1 MASIIP
7 NRNIVLLSSA
17 LEAARGVISKEDRLQ
32 QTIDTI
38 KNLREKIPGCYI
50 LFTDGSP
57 GIPAE
62 NSRNIIQSLVD
73 FSVWM
78 GNDEQIKQFAAAH
91 KNSEAESCL
100 LANTLFLFKQNQELM
115 RVLYSAKR
123 IFKISARSELTEQF
137 KIGIYDNSNLYGK
150 YVYKQRMPTWISDKS
165 ITTHLFIT
173 RFYSFCPSLIDD
185 YIATLQ
191 RVLNSCVHYGIDF
204 ENAHFRETKK
214 EKVVELQKLYC
225 KGIMATTA
233 KVEVY

>member
-1 MASIIP
+1 M
-7 NRNIVLLSSA
+7 SSA
-17 LEAARGVISKEDRLQ
+17 LESARGIINKEDRLQ

-38 KNLREKIPGCYI
+38 ENVRTKIPDCFI
-50 LFTDGSP
+50 LFSDGSP
-57 GIPAE
+57 NIPSE
-62 NSRNIIQSLVD
+62 KSREVIQSMVD

-78 GNDEQIKQFAAAH
+78 GNNEQIKQFAAAH

-100 LANTLFLFKQNQELM
+100 LAITLLLFKQNVHLM
-115 RVLYSAKR
+115 KLLHSTKR

-137 KIGIYDNSNLYGK
+137 KIGIYDNSNLFGK
-150 YVYKQRMPTWISDKS
+150 YTFKQRIPTWISDKS

-173 RFYSFCPSLIDD
+173 RFYSLCPSLIDD

-204 ENAHFRETKK
+204 ENAHFRELDKR
-214 EKVVELQKLYC
+214 KVVELQKLYC
-225 KGIMATTA
+225 KGILSTTA

>member
-1 MASIIP
+1 M
-7 NRNIVLLSSA
+7 SSA
-17 LEAARGVISKEDRLQ
+17 LESARGIINKEDRLQ

-38 KNLREKIPGCYI
+38 ENVKTKIPNCFI
-50 LFTDGSP
+50 LFSDGSP
-57 GIPAE
+57 NIPSE
-62 NSRNIIQSLVD
+62 KSREVIQSMVD

-78 GNDEQIKQFAAAH
+78 GNNEQIKQFAAAH

-100 LANTLFLFKQNQELM
+100 LAITLLLFKQNVHLM
-115 RVLYSAKR
+115 KLLHSTKR

-137 KIGIYDNSNLYGK
+137 KIGIYDNSNLFGK
-150 YVYKQRMPTWISDKS
+150 YTFKQRIPTWISDKS

-173 RFYSFCPSLIDD
+173 RFYSLCPSLIDD

-204 ENAHFRETKK
+204 ENAHFRELDKR
-214 EKVVELQKLYC
+214 KVVELQKLYC
-225 KGIMATTA
+225 KGILSTTS

>member
-1 MASIIP
+1 M
-7 NRNIVLLSSA
+7 SSA
-17 LEAARGVISKEDRLQ
+17 LESARGIISKEDRLQ

-38 KNLREKIPGCYI
+38 ENVRTKIPDCFI
-50 LFTDGSP
+50 LFSDGSP
-57 GIPAE
+57 NIPSE
-62 NSRNIIQSLVD
+62 KSREVIQSIVD

-78 GNDEQIKQFAAAH
+78 GNNEQIKQFAAAH

-100 LANTLFLFKQNQELM
+100 LAITLLLFKQNVHLM
-115 RVLYSAKR
+115 KLLHSTKR

-137 KIGIYDNSNLYGK
+137 KIGIYDNSNLFGK
-150 YVYKQRMPTWISDKS
+150 YTFKQRIPTWISDKS

-204 ENAHFRETKK
+204 ENAHFREVDKR
-214 EKVVELQKLYC
+214 KVVELQKLYC
-225 KGIMATTA
+225 KGILSNTA

>member
-1 MASIIP
+1 M
-7 NRNIVLLSSA
+7 SSA
-17 LEAARGVISKEDRLQ
+17 LESARGIINKEDRLQ

-38 KNLREKIPGCYI
+38 ENVKTKIPNCFI
-50 LFTDGSP
+50 LFSDGSP
-57 GIPAE
+57 NIPSE
-62 NSRNIIQSLVD
+62 KSREVIQSMVD

-78 GNDEQIKQFAAAH
+78 GNNEQIKQFAAAH

-100 LANTLFLFKQNQELM
+100 LAITLLLFKQNVHLM
-115 RVLYSAKR
+115 KLLHSTKR

-137 KIGIYDNSNLYGK
+137 KIGIYDNSNLFGK
-150 YVYKQRMPTWISDKS
+150 YTFKQRIPTWISDKS

-173 RFYSFCPSLIDD
+173 RFYSLCPSLIDD

-204 ENAHFRETKK
+204 ENAHFRELDKR
-214 EKVVELQKLYC
+214 KVVELQKLYC
-225 KGIMATTA
+225 KGILSTTA